1 MARPGARPSLA
12 LVLTSV
18 VLTSVVLSGVL
29 FWPCAP
35 ALALPSFLTPWERSS
50 AEPARA
56 PRRSGPPRLQ
66 EVAPPGAVQQLKSQ
80 LDRHRPSLTLL
91 SPDDDAVIRDDRVA
105 LVLNLTD
112 WPTVQDPELAG
123 GPSLVLQIDGRE
135 PLKLHDAVD
144 GRFQIQIDDLEPGS
158 HRFSAWAAYPW
169 GEAVKKP
176 GASLNWR
183 LHLWQKLPGTQ
194 PDRQAPWL
202 VPVSPRQW
210 NVGEPLLLDWLIW
223 NAPLQNLR
231 DGDQRW
237 KLRLSVNGDSV
248 LVDQLEPLWLK
259 GATSRDG
266 LDVQME
272 LLDGLGEPIAP
283 EFNNRLLRV
292 NSNRGDTPHLWLKP
306 TLTPEEQARLSGD
319 PPQPEPEPIS
329 EPEPEL
335 AMEAEAEPSVQPT
348 QDTQVEPE
356 TQPERDVEP
365 EPEADAEPERA
376 PALEEEPRSA
386 PEPDL
391 KPQQLPPD
399 AEPYSEDSGL
409 DPEEANEKPQSSLGG
424 STPELDELN

>member
-144 GRFQIQIDDLEPGS
+144 GRL
-158 HRFSAWAAYPW
+158 
-169 GEAVKKP
+169 
-176 GASLNWR
+176 SLI
-183 LHLWQKLPGTQ
+183 H
-194 PDRQAPWL
+194 
-202 VPVSPRQW
+202 
-210 NVGEPLLLDWLIW
+210 I
-223 NAPLQNLR
+223 
-231 DGDQRW
+231 
-237 KLRLSVNGDSV
+237 
-248 LVDQLEPLWLK
+248 
-259 GATSRDG
+259 
-266 LDVQME
+266 
-272 LLDGLGEPIAP
+272 
-283 EFNNRLLRV
+283 
-292 NSNRGDTPHLWLKP
+292 
-306 TLTPEEQARLSGD
+306 
-319 PPQPEPEPIS
+319 
-329 EPEPEL
+329 
-335 AMEAEAEPSVQPT
+335 
-348 QDTQVEPE
+348 
-356 TQPERDVEP
+356 
-365 EPEADAEPERA
+365 
-376 PALEEEPRSA
+376 
-386 PEPDL
+386 
-391 KPQQLPPD
+391 
-399 AEPYSEDSGL
+399 
-409 DPEEANEKPQSSLGG
+409 
-424 STPELDELN
+424 